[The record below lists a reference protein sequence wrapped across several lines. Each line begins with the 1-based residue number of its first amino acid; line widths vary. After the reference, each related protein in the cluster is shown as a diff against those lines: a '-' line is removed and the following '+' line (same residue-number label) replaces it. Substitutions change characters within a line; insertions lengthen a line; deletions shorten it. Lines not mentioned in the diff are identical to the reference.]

1 VRRAL
6 VSASLTTMARRN
18 QTIWLLVL
26 ALAVALLWYWQHRP
40 ATPRVIPQP
49 NLETFNGCGMEG
61 DASSRAVRE
70 LNLLKNRYT
79 APEPQQIDPHV
90 TLAAMLEPGDDRAR
104 WNDHHA
110 AEITGYLWDVK
121 VGGVETVNCHAA
133 DPPERDT
140 HIELVLD
147 PMNGSENRRVIVE
160 VTPRSRALAK
170 QRGEDWSTPALRD
183 RFDGRWVRVRGWL
196 LFDAEHSAQSMNTA
210 PARPRD
216 WRATAWEIHPV
227 TSLEVIDRPR

>member
-1 VRRAL
+1 
-6 VSASLTTMARRN
+6 MARRKSGV
-18 QTIWLLVL
+18 WGLLVVL
-26 ALAVALLWYWQHRP
+26 TVVAVWYLQHRP
-40 ATPRVIPQP
+40 PSTRVAIQP
-49 NLETFNGCGMEG
+49 ALETFNGCGMEG
-61 DASSRAVRE
+61 DASSLAVRE

-79 APEPQQIDPHV
+79 SPEPQQIDPRA
-90 TLAAMLEPGDDRAR
+90 TLAAMLEPGDDRVR

-110 AEITGYLWDVK
+110 AEITGYVWEVK

-147 PMNGSENRRVIVE
+147 PMNGQEDRRVIVE
-160 VTPRSRALAK
+160 VTPRSRTLAG

-183 RFDGRWVRVRGWL
+183 HFHGRWVRVRGWL
-196 LFDAEHSAQSMNTA
+196 LFDTEHRDQSANTA
-210 PARPRD
+210 PGRSRD

-227 TSLEVIDRPR
+227 TNLEVVDRPR